1 MQKLPSH
8 IGRFPILDTLGTGGM
23 GVVYLGKDPDI
34 GRKVAIK
41 VLHSVSD
48 PATLTRFKNE
58 ARTIGELSHPNI
70 VTLLEYG
77 VQDKQPYLVM
87 EYLPGITMT
96 AWRKQP
102 HTLFEHKKVLLGL
115 CEALGY
121 AHQNGILHR
130 DLKPGN
136 VQVLPGGHAKLLDFG
151 IARSEDTGLTATGF
165 FIGTPKY
172 LAPELLTGDEH
183 SVSSDCYS
191 LALIAY
197 TSLCGQNPFD
207 AGQFEAVMT
216 KKLTVIPTPLHQL
229 NAAIPVPLSET
240 IMAYLQR
247 DPKDRPQDIKPL
259 TQALEKLVSEK
270 VLNRR
275 IQPLSEAQKDALSA
289 TTVLEATPRR
299 GPRWLLPGL
308 VLPVVAL
315 LAFFWYWQH
324 DSDTRPGSSGASS
337 AALVSHSAQRP
348 TASGVPDT
356 ATPLAT
362 AENKENREQADD
374 WPKESETALLE
385 AASGSSSPVEKT
397 PGEGEKIAE
406 KTRQPVKPGPDNSRP
421 ADKPPASHTNDGL
434 ASAKQSD
441 PTRGTAPVK
450 RGKNSKDTNQAVA
463 LPGHKAVTKPSASD
477 QITRTQPENTRSAIQ
492 PLDNRLFN
500 QRSGQ
505 NRGTKKTPAVA
516 TLPDFGAQSRN
527 RLALKPL
534 TSTILPRGKASR
546 LVLQLPEGLTLD
558 EVQVMRGRRPTQ
570 QITVVRKTP
579 LPDNRWQLNVYVE
592 PNAVLGEYSLVG
604 IHGDSKTK
612 PVTLEVTL

>member
-1 MQKLPSH
+1 MCYMQKLPSH

-41 VLHSVSD
+41 VLHSVND

-115 CEALGY
+115 CEALGH
-121 AHQNGILHR
+121 AHQNGVLHR

-151 IARSEDTGLTATGF
+151 IARSQDTGLTATGF

-207 AGQFEAVMT
+207 AGQFEAIMT

-229 NAAIPVPLSET
+229 NTAIPVPLSDT

-247 DPKDRPQDIKPL
+247 DPKDRPQDLTPL
-259 TQALEKLVSEK
+259 TRALEKLVSEK

-275 IQPLSEAQKDALSA
+275 IQPLSGAQKDAVSA
-289 TTVLEATPRR
+289 TTVLEATPHR
-299 GPRWLLPGL
+299 GSRWLLPGL
-308 VLPVVAL
+308 MLPVVAL
-315 LAFFWYWQH
+315 LVFFWYRQH
-324 DSDTRPGSSGASS
+324 DSNKTLVSS
-337 AALVSHSAQRP
+337 AEPVSHSNQRP
-348 TASGVPDT
+348 TASSAPDT
-356 ATPLAT
+356 AMPLPT
-362 AENKENREQADD
+362 AENTENRQKPGDS
-374 WPKESETALLE
+374 PQESREISVE
-385 AASGSSSPVEKT
+385 GAAESPSPAEKT
-397 PGEGEKIAE
+397 PGESKKMAE
-406 KTRQPVKPGPDNSRP
+406 ETSQPANSGSQNIRPGDNS
-421 ADKPPASHTNDGL
+421 PASQTDNGP
-434 ASAKQSD
+434 ANAKQGNPARD
-441 PTRGTAPVK
+441 TTVVK
-450 RGKNSKDTNQAVA
+450 RRKSTAESNRSVA
-463 LPGHKAVTKPSASD
+463 SLGHRTATKPSAGD
-477 QITRTQPENTRSAIQ
+477 TNTRTQPESTRATIQ

-500 QRSGQ
+500 QRSDQ
-505 NRGTKKTPAVA
+505 NRGQNNAPVA
-516 TLPDFGAQSRN
+516 TTLPDFGTESRN
-527 RLALKPL
+527 RLALEPL
-534 TSTILPRGKASR
+534 TSTLLPRGKASR
-546 LVLQLPEGLTLD
+546 LMLQLPEGFTLD
-558 EVQVMRGRRPTQ
+558 EVQVMRGRKPTQ

-579 LPDNRWQLNVYVE
+579 LPDNRWQLNMYVE
-592 PNAVLGEYSLVG
+592 PNAVLGEYSLIGV
-604 IHGDSKTK
+604 HGDHKTK